1 VGPVTVSASR
11 AAFAQV
17 PMGAGVFCYGNAAG
31 AATRVSG
38 TSGGVAEALAARI
51 MSFDDGGLLDFLR
64 PVAVKELE

>member
-1 VGPVTVSASR
+1 MGPVTVSASR

-17 PMGAGVFCYGNAAG
+17 SMGAGMFCYRNAAG

-38 TSGGVAEALAARI
+38 TSGGVTEALAARI
-51 MSFDDGGLLDFLR
+51 MSFDNGGLLDFLG